1 MHSTRTIQLLL
12 RLASLMPQFRLV
24 GRLLAH
30 TGTESEECQL
40 SRRIESGLVVAI
52 GALTVLTTA
61 TVIHDQN
68 AGTTASDPV
77 ARWVSQGW
85 KHVESLMNN
94 QTTTP
99 VIAKPSPVANETG
112 SRSAGTAN
120 ANATEG
126 PSVPGQPSSHD
137 VVKGANSALP
147 QPRATAVTALTGERS
162 ASTAMTQLGSTL
174 QLQGW
179 TAADVQDLSGII
191 TRLVAS
197 MTPSDW
203 TNVEQAL
210 GSSNSTAAQQELM
223 KVLNTHLSTTDKQWL
238 LMHFQ
243 GRAAF
248 SKVDV
253 QLLQQAVLELKNDL
267 TSGEQTMLQQQVG
280 QLLGGTASAP

>member
-1 MHSTRTIQLLL
+1 M
-12 RLASLMPQFRLV
+12 
-24 GRLLAH
+24 
-30 TGTESEECQL
+30 

-85 KHVESLMNN
+85 KHVESWMNN

-99 VIAKPSPVANETG
+99 VIAKPSPPAKETG

-120 ANATEG
+120 ANATGE
-126 PSVPGQPSSHD
+126 PSAPRQPSSQD

-162 ASTAMTQLGSTL
+162 ASTAMSQLGSTL

-179 TAADVQDLSGII
+179 TTADVQALSGII

-267 TSGEQTMLQQQVG
+267 TSGEQTLLQQQVG